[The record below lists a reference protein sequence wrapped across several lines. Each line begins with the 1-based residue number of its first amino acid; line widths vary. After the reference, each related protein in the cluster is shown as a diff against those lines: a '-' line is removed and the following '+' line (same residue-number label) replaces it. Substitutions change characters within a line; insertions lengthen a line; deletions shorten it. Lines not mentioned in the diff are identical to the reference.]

1 MFVVMWFSRIRE
13 YRADLGG
20 AEYTSKTKMI
30 SGLKRLQ
37 KMTELV
43 HTPINPE
50 EKKMSAFMITS
61 PDSMFSTHPSLDNRI
76 KALEEN
82 YKLA

>member
-1 MFVVMWFSRIRE
+1 MWFSRIRE

-20 AEYTSKTKMI
+20 AEFTSKSNMI
-30 SGLKRLQ
+30 AGLKRLQ
-37 KMTELV
+37 KMTTVDTHHAEA
-43 HTPINPE
+43 
-50 EKKMSAFMITS
+50 KMTAFMINE
-61 PDSMFSTHPSLDNRI
+61 PDGWLSTHPSLTNRI